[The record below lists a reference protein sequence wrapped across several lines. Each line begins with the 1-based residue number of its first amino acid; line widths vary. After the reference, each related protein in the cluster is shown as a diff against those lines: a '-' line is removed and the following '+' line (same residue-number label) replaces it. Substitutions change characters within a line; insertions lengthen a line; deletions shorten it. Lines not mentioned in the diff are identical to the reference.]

1 MFSTA
6 EYSGMEARSQLEQ
19 RRDAA
24 VDGDAGPLSGVRMR
38 ASIFSSV
45 DLPAPFGPITPRAWP
60 CGTVNERLSAAHS
73 SSHSPRRP
81 RRIVSLRVVSLRR

>member
-6 EYSGMEARSQLEQ
+6 EYSGWKPAPSSSSAETRPSMAMR
-19 RRDAA
+19 
-24 VDGDAGPLSGVRMR
+24 PLSGVRMR

-60 CGTVNERLSAAHS
+60 RGTVNERLSAAHS